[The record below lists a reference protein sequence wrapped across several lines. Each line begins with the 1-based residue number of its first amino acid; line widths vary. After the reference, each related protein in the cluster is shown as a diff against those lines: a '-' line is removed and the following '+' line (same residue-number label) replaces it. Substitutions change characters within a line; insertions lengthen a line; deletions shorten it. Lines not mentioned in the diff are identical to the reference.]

1 DLSNQACLL
10 ALARGK
16 PGAIRVGGGENYDK
30 LYRAVIAANKALD
43 KYKYHLAGGAAG
55 TVSPMGWTFQGGLA
69 GTMGARRYGMGVD
82 QVLQVEMVLPNG
94 YHVKFGPT
102 EWEDASAEGF
112 LVPRT
117 KVVSGVCRS
126 NPDELDEEKWIW
138 GVCPEDFAIEFGDLW
153 FAVNGGG
160 GGTWGVVTSVSLQ
173 LHDYLPY
180 NFFRFRSWAEEC
192 PPLRPLYLEFVT
204 KYLMAPSL
212 LNVTNERSLACS
224 TASNEWNLHCYG
236 EEDVMQAWTNFL
248 ELERSNSTV
257 PTEAVACLELRH
269 SSDASSDD
277 PIMSYP
283 EMMSMDGNS
292 NSRFPGKVVDGPP
305 PFLLSSPPGFAFVLV
320 QQAWIDESEENIDIF
335 LKNMN
340 VPSPAPIFYNAYG
353 VATAS
358 LSDQANSLPQSLRG
372 AATMANFMDTHDFN
386 VLTNF
391 WSDLFPKM
399 YDISDKTK
407 FPAVYTSNHAG
418 PFLFGPRKDDWT
430 KPCPIEWTLEE
441 REEKCIP
448 GQEAIYGTEVLSRL
462 EAIKV
467 AVDPGFMFNCHG
479 CIGNNLD
486 VAKAPE
492 VPPVQPSAGDQPS
505 GASLVSTYA
514 AATFASV
521 TVTVLHS
528 FLTLS

>member
-1 DLSNQACLL
+1 MTKIYQDLLDSGLQFSSLIQGFSNVKPDYNLPSKVLFPSVASDVIHAIRFAEKHNLEISIKNSGHSLSGASSKKNTLHLNMNRYTHYAPDGITDCDPALLGTAVADDLSNQACLL

-16 PGAIRVGGGENYDK
+16 PGVIRVGGGENFDK
-30 LYRAVIAANKALD
+30 LYRAVIDANKALD
-43 KYKYHLAGGAAG
+43 KYKYHVVGGAAG
-55 TVSPMGWTFQGGLA
+55 TVSPMGWTFQGGNA
-69 GTMGARRYGMGVD
+69 GTMGGRRYGMGVD

-353 VATAS
+353 
-358 LSDQANSLPQSLRG
+358 LLQA
-372 AATMANFMDTHDFN
+372 
-386 VLTNF
+386 
-391 WSDLFPKM
+391 
-399 YDISDKTK
+399 
-407 FPAVYTSNHAG
+407 
-418 PFLFGPRKDDWT
+418 
-430 KPCPIEWTLEE
+430 CPIKPIL
-441 REEKCIP
+441 CP
-448 GQEAIYGTEVLSRL
+448 NLFVVLLQWRISWL
-462 EAIKV
+462 LTIS
-467 AVDPGFMFNCHG
+467 MF
-479 CIGNNLD
+479 
-486 VAKAPE
+486 
-492 VPPVQPSAGDQPS
+492 
-505 GASLVSTYA
+505 
-514 AATFASV
+514 
-521 TVTVLHS
+521 
-528 FLTLS
+528 

>member
-1 DLSNQACLL
+1 
-10 ALARGK
+10 
-16 PGAIRVGGGENYDK
+16 
-30 LYRAVIAANKALD
+30 
-43 KYKYHLAGGAAG
+43 
-55 TVSPMGWTFQGGLA
+55 
-69 GTMGARRYGMGVD
+69 
-82 QVLQVEMVLPNG
+82 MVLPNG

-112 LVPRT
+112 AVPRT

-138 GVCPEDFAIEFGDLW
+138 GVCPEDFAIDFGDLW

-180 NFFRFRSWAEEC
+180 NFFTVSPLEEC
-192 PPLRPLYLEFVT
+192 TAILPKVQEFQA
-204 KYLMAPSL
+204 KYYMAPSL

-224 TASNEWNLHCYG
+224 SPEVVGQLYCYG
-236 EEDVMQAWTNFL
+236 EEDVMQAWTKFL
-248 ELERSNSTV
+248 ELNDSTDY
-257 PTEAVACLELRH
+257 VACLWH
-269 SSDASSDD
+269 IVDASSDD

-283 EMMSMDGNS
+283 EMMLLQTNP
-292 NSRFPGKVVDGPP
+292 RFPGIIGDSPP
-305 PFLLSSPPGFAFVLV
+305 PFLLTVPPGLSNTLV
-320 QQAWIDESEENIDIF
+320 PQSWIDESEENIDIV
-335 LKNMN
+335 LKKYMLSGG
-340 VPSPAPIFYNAYG
+340 PYYAFG

-358 LSDQANSLPQSLRG
+358 LSDQANSLPQTLRD
-372 AATMANFMDTHDFN
+372 AATMTQFITIGFESDEFN
-386 VLTNF
+386 IASF

-407 FPAVYTSNHAG
+407 FPAVYQSNHAG
-418 PFLFGPRKDDWT
+418 PQLFGPRKDDWT

-441 REEKCIP
+441 RKEKCIP

-505 GASLVSTYA
+505 GASSASTYA
-514 AATFASV
+514 AAIFAS
-521 TVTVLHS
+521 VTVLHS